1 MGKRRNTRLKLALP
15 VRVIGVEPNNR
26 AIRQMACTLDVS
38 ARGAR
43 LNGLH
48 QRLEPGGIVAVER
61 GKCRILFRVMW
72 MGTREEG
79 RQGQAGIQALDP
91 DTNPWEGVEFV
102 EGPDEE
108 FVPVATFRSSIAS
121 AQGGSRS
128 FACEAA
134 VMVSAL
140 ASSSPVDGRLR
151 DLSASG
157 CYVHTDRP
165 LKMHTKVTV
174 CLFLRQ
180 GTVAVRGT
188 VTSRD
193 DFQGMWVEF
202 SAVKA
207 DDARVLSDTL
217 ESLQGAAMV
226 M

>member
-1 MGKRRNTRLKLALP
+1 MGKRSNTRLKLALP

-61 GKCRILFRVMW
+61 GKCRVLFRVMW
-72 MGTREEG
+72 MGSREEG
-79 RQGQAGIQALDP
+79 RHGQAGIQALDP
-91 DTNPWEGVEFV
+91 DTNPWEGVEFA
-102 EGPDEE
+102 EEPDEE
-108 FVPVATFRSSIAS
+108 FVPVASFRSSMVS
-121 AQGGSRS
+121 GQVGSRS
-128 FACEAA
+128 YACEGA

-140 ASSSPVDGRLR
+140 PSSSPLDARLR
-151 DLSASG
+151 DLSANG

-165 LKMHTKVTV
+165 LKMHTKVAA

-207 DDARVLSDTL
+207 GDVQVLSATL
-217 ESLQGAAMV
+217 ESLQGSAMV